1 MKPQR
6 IIGDQPKDG
15 GISLLAVPVLAI
27 GGALARKIRHDFFGM
42 FGVTSVA
49 PALDPFSD

>member
-1 MKPQR
+1 MKLQR

-15 GISLLAVPVLAI
+15 GISLLAVPVLVI
-27 GGALARKIRHDFFGM
+27 GGCLAKEIHRGSP
-42 FGVTSVA
+42 GVKSLA